1 MFVQQNDPYF
11 KTNGFFE
18 RSIVKRVGLRGLL
31 SRRYLVAA
39 NMRKVTALHLNELYQ
54 TRARVYE
61 LIGNERLCR

>member
-39 NMRKVTALHLNELYQ
+39 KMAEGYGAPSERALPNEG
-54 TRARVYE
+54 TRV
-61 LIGNERLCR
+61 